1 MTDVDP
7 YRDAE
12 YIADVSGITY
22 DDAEPPRPTGTLS
35 SQNAR
40 VKKVQSTAK
49 TAFID
54 RLLRDLD
61 ILIYCQ
67 LSALYY
73 MDCSIIL
80 FAIRAIV
87 ELIFF
92 TPKAAPFE
100 PTRNQPYVG
109 AIIASNLICIIFHA
123 FFIRPEAGEET
134 RGYLHGGIF
143 IDFIGQ
149 TPVPVYRLILF
160 DVLIFLLDFVMLAL
174 VIERVRTSGSPTPR
188 PATTNT
194 NTSTDTVAGTE
205 TGTETGDAQTRTQ
218 TQDHD
223 AEERGLLRP
232 DGTDETGE
240 TATSAR
246 NSPDSPLHSSIDE
259 EVDEER
265 TNLLADP
272 SDTTSGV
279 SARGSHPMDTYAS
292 GEAVIVEMSFFG
304 TLRDQWRHTNT
315 PTQPRTGLVPSPET
329 ATFLRQRF
337 GLQVST
343 DGRIERV
350 NR

>member
-54 RLLRDLD
+54 RLLRDID

-80 FAIRAIV
+80 FGIRAIV
-87 ELIFF
+87 ELICFS
-92 TPKAAPFE
+92 PKVAPFE

-109 AIIASNLICIIFHA
+109 AIISSNLICMIFHA

-149 TPVPVYRLILF
+149 KPVSVYRLLSF
-160 DVLIFLLDFVMLAL
+160 DLLIFLLDFVMLAL
-174 VIERVRTSGSPTPR
+174 IIERVKTNGSRAPH
-188 PATTNT
+188 PATNNT
-194 NTSTDTVAGTE
+194 NTSTDAA
-205 TGTETGDAQTRTQ
+205 TGTEPGDDQTQTQ

-223 AEERGLLRP
+223 AEERGVLQ
-232 DGTDETGE
+232 DDTDDT
-240 TATSAR
+240 TTSAR
-246 NSPDSPLHSSIDE
+246 NSPDSQVHSSIDE

-265 TNLLADP
+265 INLLADP
-272 SDTTSGV
+272 SDTASGV
-279 SARGSHPMDTYAS
+279 SARGSHPMDKFAS
-292 GEAVIVEMSFFG
+292 GEAVICEMSFF
-304 TLRDQWRHTNT
+304 TTIRDQWRHTNMPSR
-315 PTQPRTGLVPSPET
+315 PTTSFVPSPET

-337 GLQVST
+337 GLQVGS

>member
-1 MTDVDP
+1 M
-7 YRDAE
+7 
-12 YIADVSGITY
+12 
-22 DDAEPPRPTGTLS
+22 
-35 SQNAR
+35 
-40 VKKVQSTAK
+40 
-49 TAFID
+49 
-54 RLLRDLD
+54 
-61 ILIYCQ
+61 
-67 LSALYY
+67 
-73 MDCSIIL
+73 
-80 FAIRAIV
+80 

-109 AIIASNLICIIFHA
+109 AIIASNLICMIFHA

-149 TPVPVYRLILF
+149 TPVSVYRLLSF
-160 DVLIFLLDFVMLAL
+160 DVLIFLIDFVMLAL
-174 VIERVRTSGSPTPR
+174 VIERVKTNGSPTPR
-188 PATTNT
+188 PATTT
-194 NTSTDTVAGTE
+194 TSTDTVAGTE
-205 TGTETGDAQTRTQ
+205 AGTETGDTQTQTQ

-223 AEERGLLRP
+223 AEERGVLRP
-232 DGTDETGE
+232 DETDE

-315 PTQPRTGLVPSPET
+315 PTRPTTSFVPSPET

-337 GLQVST
+337 GLQVGT